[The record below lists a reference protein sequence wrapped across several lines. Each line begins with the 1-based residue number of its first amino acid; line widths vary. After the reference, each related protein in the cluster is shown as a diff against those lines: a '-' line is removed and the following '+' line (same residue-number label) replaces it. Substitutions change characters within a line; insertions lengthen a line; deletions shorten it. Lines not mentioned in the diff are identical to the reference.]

1 MTVGTGP
8 RPRAIQKPARTSP
21 RQSALVPYLFAAP
34 AILFV
39 VGILGYAVVNGFIL
53 SLHDVSIW
61 NVERPFVGFQ
71 EYAELFADPTF
82 QNSLVRSLIF
92 VAGTLVLGMLLSM
105 GFALLLQEVRTGR
118 GFMRAIALI
127 PYLVSGV
134 AAAVMWRFLFTGEGS
149 LARNVLA
156 TVGLG
161 DMTWLGDPNRALAVV
176 TLANV
181 WFISPFATLILLG
194 GLQSVDTQLYD
205 AAAIDGANSWSR
217 FWHVTIPSI
226 MPMMALSL
234 MWLSFA
240 SFNMFDIILPLTGGG
255 PGRATEVLAVYMY
268 QLAFAQLDYSSGAAV
283 MMVLLVINL
292 VFSVVYLRL
301 GRAR

>member
-1 MTVGTGP
+1 MTVESGTQPGGP
-8 RPRAIQKPARTSP
+8 RNPIRRS
-21 RQSALVPYLFAAP
+21 RGRDALVPFLFVAP
-34 AILFV
+34 ALVFV

-61 NVERPFVGFQ
+61 KVERPFVGLQ
-71 EYAELFADPTF
+71 EYVDLFANPTF
-82 QNSLVRSLIF
+82 QNSLSRSLIF

-105 GFALLLQEVRTGR
+105 GFALLLQEVRFGR
-118 GFMRAIALI
+118 GFMRAVALV

-149 LARNVLA
+149 LVRNALQS
-156 TVGLG
+156 VGLG
-161 DMTWLGDPNRALAVV
+161 ELTWLGDPNRALAVV

-194 GLQSVDTQLYD
+194 GLQSVETQLYD
-205 AAAIDGANSWSR
+205 AAAIDGANAWNR

-268 QLAFAQLDYSSGAAV
+268 QLAFEQLDYSSGAAV
-283 MMVLLVINL
+283 MMVLLAINL
-292 VFSVVYLRL
+292 ALSIVYLRV
-301 GRAR
+301 GRSR

>member
-1 MTVGTGP
+1 MTVGTGS
-8 RPRAIQKPARTSP
+8 RPRASQKPARSSP

-34 AILFV
+34 ALVFV
-39 VGILGYAVVNGFIL
+39 VGILGYAVVNGFVL

-71 EYAELFADPTF
+71 EYVELFGDPTF

-149 LARNVLA
+149 LVQNVLA
-156 TVGLG
+156 NVGLG

-205 AAAIDGANSWSR
+205 AAAIDGANAWNR

-268 QLAFAQLDYSSGAAV
+268 QLAFDQLDYSSGAAV
-283 MMVLLVINL
+283 MMVLLAINL

>member
-1 MTVGTGP
+1 MSTHTQPTRPRPARSHRGTWGP
-8 RPRAIQKPARTSP
+8 RW
-21 RQSALVPYLFAAP
+21 VPYLLALP
-34 AILFV
+34 ALAFV
-39 VGILGYAVVNGFIL
+39 GAVLGYGVVNGLWL
-53 SLHDVSIW
+53 SLNDVSVY
-61 NVERPFVGFQ
+61 NLERPFVGLAN
-71 EYAELFADPTF
+71 YAELFTDPTF
-82 QNSLVRSLIF
+82 HNSLIRSLIF
-92 VAGTLVLGMLLSM
+92 VAGTIGLGIVVSM

-118 GFMRAIALI
+118 GLLRAIALI

-149 LARNVLA
+149 LVQSIFARFGMEDL
-156 TVGLG
+156 
-161 DMTWLGDPNRALAVV
+161 TWLGDPTRALIVV

-205 AAAIDGANSWSR
+205 AAAIDGANGWNR
-217 FWHVTIPSI
+217 FVHVTLPSI
-226 MPMMALSL
+226 APMMALSL

-268 QLAFAQLDYSSGAAV
+268 QLAFDELDYSSGSAV
-283 MMVLLVINL
+283 MIVLLVINL
-292 VFSVVYLRL
+292 TFSLLYLRI
-301 GRAR
+301 GRSR